1 MAQGRPTTAIAAA
14 VKTLL
19 PLALPAHVTDLAGAQ
34 PQASNTVAGARGG
47 EATARAAPADQGTR
61 RAAGARGR
69 VGARARDRASERGG
83 CPWTSRCTRPRRRAV
98 VPGDMPGEEEREPA
112 ARAGAAGQGLQAGPL
127 CGGKAGAAALGE
139 GSWEDVA
146 GALPPLPATGET
158 RRAALQAK
166 NATCAGLQRRVGGR
180 GGGST
185 SKCGRSGACG
195 ALGSPASVAAQRR
208 STPPLALSAR
218 SGLAAARSPARAGGG
233 GAAGGRLASTSV
245 VALQRHLAD
254 ACVLPTSHSRA
265 FIPSC
270 ARGTYVCSRACCCAA
285 DRACR
290 RVVYS
295 CACAPRGSVFGA
307 GGAPRTRDAAWVGRG
322 AAPLRDEEHAA
333 KLRAACEPLGD
344 AARLRGGHRR
354 HVRAGHGGDCRSQ
367 RWRQALHQQ
376 DAAHALPR
384 LEAGG
389 CCLRRG
395 ARAHARQTCA
405 AAGRR
410 RW

>member
-180 GGGST
+180 GGG
-185 SKCGRSGACG
+185 
-195 ALGSPASVAAQRR
+195 LHEQMWPQRR
-208 STPPLALSAR
+208 LWR
-218 SGLAAARSPARAGGG
+218 SGLACERCSAE
-233 GAAGGRLASTSV
+233 
-245 VALQRHLAD
+245 
-254 ACVLPTSHSRA
+254 A
-265 FIPSC
+265 F
-270 ARGTYVCSRACCCAA
+270 
-285 DRACR
+285 
-290 RVVYS
+290 
-295 CACAPRGSVFGA
+295 
-307 GGAPRTRDAAWVGRG
+307 
-322 AAPLRDEEHAA
+322 H
-333 KLRAACEPLGD
+333 
-344 AARLRGGHRR
+344 
-354 HVRAGHGGDCRSQ
+354 
-367 RWRQALHQQ
+367 
-376 DAAHALPR
+376 
-384 LEAGG
+384 
-389 CCLRRG
+389 
-395 ARAHARQTCA
+395 A
-405 AAGRR
+405 AAGALGTQRPCSSALAGARGGGRR
-410 RW
+410 GGRAPRFNLGCGLAASPC